1 MKKDKKLFSTRTK
14 ITTSILLFTILI
26 LSLLFTFFYFNTKKL
41 SRDDLKSR
49 LLNMVSIAS
58 LQVNGQEHSL
68 LKTPADEQTDGYKN
82 IVKTLKNIQ
91 KSSTGIYYIYTMR
104 KIEDG
109 NIIFVVDSD
118 DSDPNNI
125 SQIGEVYNDASQF
138 LKDNFSKINTP
149 TVENNLYTDKW
160 GTWLSGYAPLY
171 DNSGHMDGL
180 LAMDINALDIVSRE
194 RNILLLYIF
203 IFIICL
209 IFSIIL
215 GIFLSKNLAKSIIS
229 LTSILKD
236 KDNKEI
242 NIEEK
247 SGDEIDELGNAIK
260 NKMNESDVLQKQKDK
275 NILEKNQTL
284 EKMNKLMIGRELEMI
299 KLKKDLSD
307 YKKNENN

>member
-1 MKKDKKLFSTRTK
+1 
-14 ITTSILLFTILI
+14 
-26 LSLLFTFFYFNTKKL
+26 
-41 SRDDLKSR
+41 
-49 LLNMVSIAS
+49 
-58 LQVNGQEHSL
+58 
-68 LKTPADEQTDGYKN
+68 
-82 IVKTLKNIQ
+82 
-91 KSSTGIYYIYTMR
+91 
-104 KIEDG
+104 
-109 NIIFVVDSD
+109 
-118 DSDPNNI
+118 
-125 SQIGEVYNDASQF
+125 
-138 LKDNFSKINTP
+138 
-149 TVENNLYTDKW
+149 
-160 GTWLSGYAPLY
+160 
-171 DNSGHMDGL
+171 MDGL